1 MAKLDWVI
9 LCERAIIEAQ
19 SNTVSIISTVESVG
33 LPSPPPE
40 LTQSGQQIGVPFR
53 FYAVQQWARSKLSVA
68 EETPGRIV
76 LKGPDGKQYGQMD
89 FIVDLTKT
97 PKARVISLAL
107 GFPLVGAGAYKCI
120 VQVKSGK
127 GWRALGETEFAV
139 VFTPSPPDAG
149 QAVTKH

>member
-19 SNTVSIISTVESVG
+19 SNSVSIVSIVENVG
-33 LPSPPPE
+33 LVSPPPGM
-40 LTQSGQQIGVPFR
+40 TQPGQQIGVPFR
-53 FYAVQQWARSKLSVA
+53 FYAVQQWSRSKLSAA

-97 PKARVISLAL
+97 PKARVISLAM
-107 GFPLVGAGAYKCI
+107 GFPFLGAGAYKSI
-120 VQVKSGK
+120 VQMKRGK
-127 GWRALGETEFAV
+127 GWRTMGESEFIV
-139 VFTPSPPDAG
+139 
-149 QAVTKH
+149 AVTPTPPAQTTH